1 MPRRTAAIQQPPLW
15 FAASKGDIQQARAL
29 VLSGVNIEEVGGRA
43 PFRETPLETAV
54 EEGYFEMAQMLLD
67 NGADIHSRNV
77 TDGGS
82 LLHGTVKHSSTGM
95 ALLLINNGADVS
107 ALDDNGQTPLHR
119 VAQTHF
125 GRHPMYRDLGMVAA
139 RLLLDHGAHV
149 SAIDNFGRTPL
160 HWAALHGYTPVV
172 RQLLESGADV
182 SITDN
187 EGATAVASGSVGQAE
202 DLIAAGANLEQLGG
216 GGGRPYCSETPLQ
229 MAVENGHCEL
239 AQLLLD
245 NGANMNVRN
254 VTDGGTPLHS
264 AVKQVSDHMTIL
276 LLWNGAD
283 VSARDDYGETPL
295 HRVAST
301 YWGTGPWCRNIGA
314 STAQL
319 LIDNNARVSV
329 RDKHGKTPL
338 HLAAYYDHAP
348 VVQVLLANGAD
359 DLVCDDGGV
368 TAADLFTRMAS
379 ETHAQSQHEL
389 LREQHAR
396 WVDRVEFGK
405 RHRMTP
411 GWAHRR
417 E

>member
-1 MPRRTAAIQQPPLW
+1 MLRRSNDINQTPQTPPPPPLW
-15 FAASKGDIQQARAL
+15 F
-29 VLSGVNIEEVGGRA
+29 
-43 PFRETPLETAV
+43 
-54 EEGYFEMAQMLLD
+54 
-67 NGADIHSRNV
+67 
-77 TDGGS
+77 
-82 LLHGTVKHSSTGM
+82 
-95 ALLLINNGADVS
+95 
-107 ALDDNGQTPLHR
+107 
-119 VAQTHF
+119 
-125 GRHPMYRDLGMVAA
+125 
-139 RLLLDHGAHV
+139 
-149 SAIDNFGRTPL
+149 
-160 HWAALHGYTPVV
+160 
-172 RQLLESGADV
+172 
-182 SITDN
+182 
-187 EGATAVASGSVGQAE
+187 AVASGSVGQAE

>member
-187 EGATAVASGSVGQAE
+187 EGATAG
-202 DLIAAGANLEQLGG
+202 DLLPHSQSEQHTEARGVLETEMRERANSFAFMMGHHPRLG
-216 GGGRPYCSETPLQ
+216 
-229 MAVENGHCEL
+229 
-239 AQLLLD
+239 
-245 NGANMNVRN
+245 
-254 VTDGGTPLHS
+254 
-264 AVKQVSDHMTIL
+264 VS
-276 LLWNGAD
+276 
-283 VSARDDYGETPL
+283 SR
-295 HRVAST
+295 
-301 YWGTGPWCRNIGA
+301 
-314 STAQL
+314 
-319 LIDNNARVSV
+319 V
-329 RDKHGKTPL
+329 RDMDPE
-338 HLAAYYDHAP
+338 
-348 VVQVLLANGAD
+348 VL
-359 DLVCDDGGV
+359 
-368 TAADLFTRMAS
+368 RMV
-379 ETHAQSQHEL
+379 L
-389 LREQHAR
+389 NY
-396 WVDRVEFGK
+396 V
-405 RHRMTP
+405 
-411 GWAHRR
+411 
-417 E
+417 